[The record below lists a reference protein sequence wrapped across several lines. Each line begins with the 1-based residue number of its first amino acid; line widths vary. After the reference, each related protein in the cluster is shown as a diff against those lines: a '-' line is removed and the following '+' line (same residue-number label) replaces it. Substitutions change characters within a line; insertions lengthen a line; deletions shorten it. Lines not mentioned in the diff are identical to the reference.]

1 MLFRSLAVV
10 VLIVGLVAV
19 AVLGPRWLM
28 SVGQEDAMNNP
39 GKASGNDCQLLAGS
53 CDWSHDGQRWQVT
66 LSRLQ
71 TDGEGDQLELRVA
84 TSADP
89 RRLVAV
95 LRGESMYLGEYPVP
109 LRLVSPGQGEN
120 EAQPEWVARFTAP
133 YCTVE
138 PDMTWRIDLQ
148 QGQEMLQGMPGKLLF
163 EASAAK

>member
-1 MLFRSLAVV
+1 MLFRSPAVV
-10 VLIVGLVAV
+10 ILIVGLVAI

-28 SVGQEDAMNNP
+28 SVGQQEALGNP
-39 GKASGNDCQLLAGS
+39 GEASGNDCQPLAGS
-53 CDWSHDGQRWQVT
+53 CDWSHDGERWQVT

-84 TSADP
+84 TNAEP
-89 RRLVAV
+89 HRLVAV
-95 LRGESMYLGEYPVP
+95 LRGESMYLGEYPIP
-109 LRLVSPGQGEN
+109 LRLVSSGQGGN
-120 EAQPEWVARFTAP
+120 AVRPEWVARFTAP

-148 QGQEMLQGMPGKLLF
+148 QGQEALQGMPGKLLF